1 MSEIIDLRDI
11 RLSKMSPDELVV
23 ESIESIATQLE
34 GINKALKILTE
45 RLCTVEQTV
54 SVFSG
59 TFPSHEEELSE
70 EH

>member
-34 GINKALKILTE
+34 GINKALRVLTQ
-45 RLCTVEQTV
+45 RLYTVAQTV
-54 SVFSG
+54 SSLSENS
-59 TFPSHEEELSE
+59 PSHGSE
-70 EH
+70 S

>member
-34 GINKALKILTE
+34 GINKALKMLTE
-45 RLCTVEQTV
+45 RLGTVEQTV
-54 SVFSG
+54 SSLSG
-59 TFPSHEEELSE
+59 TSPFHEEGS
-70 EH
+70 

>member
-34 GINKALKILTE
+34 GINKALRVLTQ
-45 RLCTVEQTV
+45 RLYTVEQTV
-54 SVFSG
+54 SSLSENS
-59 TFPSHEEELSE
+59 PSHGSE
-70 EH
+70 S

>member
-34 GINKALKILTE
+34 GINKALRGLTQ
-45 RLCTVEQTV
+45 RLYTVEQTV
-54 SVFSG
+54 SSLSENS
-59 TFPSHEEELSE
+59 PSHGSE
-70 EH
+70 S

>member
-34 GINKALKILTE
+34 GINKALKMLTE

-54 SVFSG
+54 SSLSG
-59 TFPSHEEELSE
+59 TSLSHGSRT
-70 EH
+70 